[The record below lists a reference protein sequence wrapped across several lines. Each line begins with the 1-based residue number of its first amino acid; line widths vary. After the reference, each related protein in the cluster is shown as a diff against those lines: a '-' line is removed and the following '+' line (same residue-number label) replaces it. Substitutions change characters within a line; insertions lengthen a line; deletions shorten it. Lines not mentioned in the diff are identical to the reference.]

1 MSAAALTLGFGLGAA
16 FGAAAQ
22 AGRFCLLRG
31 LKGLRRG
38 GDLSALRAFA
48 LAMAVALLASQMLD
62 RAGLTDLAAA
72 MPRQA
77 GNPWPS
83 ILFGGALFGLGMA
96 VANGCGARALVLLGS
111 GNLRSLLVLL
121 CLGLAAQA
129 TLTGV
134 LAPLRAAVQAIGG
147 PVPRLAGQGAAI
159 TLVALLLVLIL
170 AAFAAPLLRRHR
182 RDAAMAAVIGVAV
195 AAGWAAS
202 FAADDP
208 FDPRPLNSI
217 SFVGPVGETLL
228 WSMLATG
235 RAAGLGVAIV
245 GGTLAGA
252 LTAALGTRSFRAE
265 GFRAPAEM
273 LRAAAGGLLMGFGGV
288 LALGC
293 SIGQGLSGVS
303 TLAPG
308 SFIALAGIAL
318 GALGGL
324 AIFPSPLATGARP

>member
-1 MSAAALTLGFGLGAA
+1 MTVTALTLGFAVGAV

-48 LAMAVALLASQMLD
+48 LAMAVALVAAQMLD

-72 MPRQA
+72 LPRQA

-83 ILFGGALFGLGMA
+83 FLFGGALFGLGMA
-96 VANGCGARALVLLGS
+96 LANGCGARALVLLGS

-134 LAPLRAAVQAIGG
+134 LAPLRAAVQTIGA
-147 PVPRLAGQGAAI
+147 PVPRLGQGAAV
-159 TLVALLLVLIL
+159 TLAALLLAL
-170 AAFAAPLLRRHR
+170 AAFAGPLLRRHR
-182 RDAAMAAVIGVAV
+182 AEAAMAAIIGLAV

-208 FDPRPLNSI
+208 FDPRPLTSI
-217 SFVGPVGETLL
+217 SFVGPVGDTLL

-235 RAAGLGVAIV
+235 RAAGFGVAVV

-252 LTAALGTRSFRAE
+252 LVAALATRSFRAE
-265 GFRAPAEM
+265 GFRAPTEM
-273 LRAAAGGLLMGFGGV
+273 LRAATGGLLMGFGGV

-303 TLAPG
+303 TLAPS